1 MQNSRKSSLTT
12 SNFFLIMTISV
23 WGGPRMTTT
32 AESANSIQQFYEP
45 VQPYLNEVRQ
55 RLLDIVPPDSQL
67 LAESLHHSLSG
78 GGKLLRPVVGLL
90 AGGATGA
97 LASAHFETAAV
108 SEMIHIAT
116 LLHDDVL
123 DDADLRRGKQTVRA
137 AWGNTVSILSGDYLL
152 AQASRKLAQ
161 VGNIRI
167 VAIFSDVL
175 ADLCDGEV
183 EQIRSSYNVDVI
195 DWDSYY
201 RKSICKTASLFR
213 AACESAGVLNGLP
226 EAQVQALATFG
237 KNFGIAFQ
245 IVDDLLDYTSS
256 EAEMGKPVLDDLRNG
271 IVNAPI
277 LIALESKCLTAEER
291 EALRRHIR
299 RLFASDEGEDITE
312 AVTGIRQF
320 LDKTGAVAE
329 TQALAERFIQEG
341 LEGLAFMPASPERDA
356 LFGLGRFVI
365 QRRN

>member
-1 MQNSRKSSLTT
+1 
-12 SNFFLIMTISV
+12 
-23 WGGPRMTTT
+23 MTTT
-32 AESANSIQQFYEP
+32 AEPAKQIQTFYEP
-45 VQPYLNEVRQ
+45 VLPYLGEVKA
-55 RLLDIVPPDSQL
+55 RLSAIVPPDSQL

-90 AGGATGA
+90 AGGATGT
-97 LASAHFETAAV
+97 LTPHHFETAAV

-123 DDADLRRGKQTVRA
+123 DDADLRRGRKTVRA
-137 AWGNTVSILSGDYLL
+137 VWGNTVSILSGDYLL

-183 EQIRSSYNVDVI
+183 EQIRGSYNVDVI

-201 RKSICKTASLFR
+201 RKSVCKTASLFR

-226 EAQVQALATFG
+226 ESQIQALATFG

-256 EAEMGKPVLDDLRNG
+256 ESEMGKPVLDDLRNG

-277 LIALESKCLTAEER
+277 LLALQSDELSDDER
-291 EALRRHIR
+291 ESFRVHIR
-299 RLFASDEGEDITE
+299 RLFASEEGDDVAQPI
-312 AVTGIRQF
+312 AGIQGY
-320 LDKTGAVAE
+320 LEKTGAVAE
-329 TQALAERFIQEG
+329 TQALADRFIRD
-341 LEGLAFMPASPERDA
+341 GLAGLDFMPPSAERDA

-365 QRRN
+365 QRRT